1 MADNQVRDPDDLQ
14 AEEHVKE
21 IMGPADPHRANMP
34 MPPDTDAS
42 PETSPVIEETN
53 QPSDKEKPFAA
64 DAIEEPEELPEQPVQ
79 IPEPL
84 PQTEDKATDTA
95 VDDIVHS
102 DADAALPETPRTE
115 TVVMKLSPMQ
125 RLKEAWL
132 NWWSNPWKRYG
143 TILAIAVL
151 LAVAFFVAPIRA
163 MVLNTVGVRSSVL
176 VHVYDGATNLPL
188 ENATIQADGRS
199 IKTDANGQATLGGIH
214 LGKQTVT
221 ISKLA
226 FASIRK
232 QVTFGFRITDLG
244 DVTLKP
250 VGTQITYV
258 FTDYLSGK
266 PIADVALTSGE
277 STAKSDT
284 NGKAVITLQPDS
296 AKDSKITVSKD
307 GYRTDEVSTPVDLTS
322 TTNYKLV
329 PAAHAIFV
337 SKASGTYD
345 VYKMYLD
352 GKDRS
357 VLLAGTG
364 LENASIA
371 TLPSP
376 AGDKVAVASTRDD
389 RRDSDGYL
397 QTALNIVDVASGDR
411 TNLEYADQI
420 TLLGWDGSTLVYQE
434 TVAGTSAA
442 NPNRQKII
450 AYDTSSGKRFQLG
463 NANYFVGS
471 QLIGD
476 TLFYGVSATD
486 PSSPSNF
493 VRIKTDGSGKNVIY
507 TGKVWSLLRTGYD
520 TLKVQSQDA
529 WYDYTISAMNL
540 VASTPAV
547 NYVSRNYVDSPDG
560 KTSVWVDIRDING
573 VLIARNL
580 STSKET
586 EITTQKDMLAPLY
599 WLNNTTVVYRVSGA
613 SEVADYAVSI
623 NGGNPQKIAD
633 VSSTYTR

>member
-1 MADNQVRDPDDLQ
+1 MADNLVQDPDDLQ

-34 MPPDTDAS
+34 MPPDPDAKPEVPPRMPEPSAPSAGPFVADITD
-42 PETSPVIEETN
+42 
-53 QPSDKEKPFAA
+53 KPDVVA
-64 DAIEEPEELPEQPVQ
+64 EQPAK
-79 IPEPL
+79 IPDPL
-84 PQTEDKATDTA
+84 PQTEDKATDIA
-95 VDDIVHS
+95 VEDIIHS
-102 DADAALPETPRTE
+102 DADAALPDSSRQDA
-115 TVVMKLSPMQ
+115 VVMKLSFVQ
-125 RLKEAWL
+125 RCKNAWL
-132 NWWSNPWKRYG
+132 NWWGNPWKRYG
-143 TILAIAVL
+143 TILILAAL
-151 LAVAFFVAPIRA
+151 LALVTIVAPIRA
-163 MVLNTVGVRSSVL
+163 MVLNTVGIRSSVL

-188 ENATIQADGRS
+188 ENAVIQVGSKSA
-199 IKTDANGQATLGGIH
+199 KTDSNGQATLGGIH

-226 FASIRK
+226 FASTSK
-232 QVTFGFRITDLG
+232 QVTFGFRIIDLG

-266 PIADVALTSGE
+266 PITDVALTSGE
-277 STAKSDT
+277 ATAKSDAK
-284 NGKAVITLQPDS
+284 GKAVITLQPDS

-307 GYRTDEVSTPVDLTS
+307 GYRTDELSTPANLTS
-322 TTNYKLV
+322 ATNYKLV

-364 LENASIA
+364 LENSSIV

-389 RRDSDGYL
+389 RRDGDGYVE
-397 QTALNIVDVASGDR
+397 TALKIVDVASGDR

-434 TVAGTSAA
+434 TVAGVSAA

-450 AYDTSSGKRFQLG
+450 AYDTSSDKRFQLG
-463 NANYFVGS
+463 NANYFVGA
-471 QLIGD
+471 QLIGN
-476 TLFYGVSATD
+476 TLYYGVSATD

-493 VRIKTDGSGKNVIY
+493 VRIKTDGSAKNVIY

-520 TLKVQSQDA
+520 TIKVQSQDK
-529 WYDYTISAMNL
+529 WYDYTVSTADF

-547 NYVSRNYVDSPDG
+547 NYVPRNYVDSPDG

-586 EITTQKDMLAPLY
+586 ELTTQKDMLTPLY
-599 WLNNTTVVYRVSGA
+599 WLNNSTAVYRVSGA
-613 SEVADYAVSI
+613 SEVADYAASI